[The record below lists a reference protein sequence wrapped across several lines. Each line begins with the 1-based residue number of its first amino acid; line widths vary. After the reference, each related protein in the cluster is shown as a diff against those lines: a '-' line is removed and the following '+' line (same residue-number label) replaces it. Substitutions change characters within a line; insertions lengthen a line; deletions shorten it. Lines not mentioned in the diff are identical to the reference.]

1 MSVLVRFGGHKAIL
15 RWGEWWSA
23 DKDLE
28 RKLNEATSSW
38 IRATGGPSLADR
50 DQERAVAQEIGGRF
64 GGNVMIHVKSRTG
77 KSAQR
82 FLEQRQM
89 VIEFPSSSPGNSRRV
104 RPRRRATESLRES

>member
-1 MSVLVRFGGHKAIL
+1 MSVLVRFGSHKAIL

-28 RKLNEATSSW
+28 QKLNEATSAW
-38 IRATGGPSLADR
+38 IRRTGGPRVTDR
-50 DQERAVAQEIGGRF
+50 DHERTVAKEIAGRF
-64 GGNVMIHVKSRTG
+64 GGNVMIHLKSRTG

-89 VIEFPSSSPGNSRRV
+89 VLEFPSSSPGNSRQV
-104 RPRRRATESLRES
+104 RRNRKSRAQVS